1 MVLMVTVSG
10 AAWEAARPAVCRT
23 VGVSASPDEELGRLA
38 ARLDLAYHETAARV
52 PRNPAVTIVGTA
64 SGPDLSV
71 EALEKVDEPQSLLNL
86 HVAIGRFTVTRTRL
100 RPFRPVLLLN
110 AGRTGR
116 SRRQAPARE
125 RWPVSQEIGGP
136 NALES
141 QQPNRQ

>member
-86 HVAIGRFTVTRTRL
+86 RVAVGRFTVTRTRL

-110 AGRTGR
+110 AGRTG
-116 SRRQAPARE
+116 
-125 RWPVSQEIGGP
+125 
-136 NALES
+136 
-141 QQPNRQ
+141 